1 MNNKPRPCRGMLRI
15 LALTCIALPVQTL
28 FAQSISNRDND
39 PAESAQPQAA
49 QSRIVPVATETDG
62 GSVVEMSPFVVQSE
76 RDTGYAA
83 TDSLAGTRFRTP
95 LKDIAASI
103 SVVTKDLMDDLSANT
118 LESLLVYTVGTEVM
132 DVGGNY
138 SGSYSKSDGS
148 QNFEDQRDTASST
161 TRVRGLAQADQTRN
175 FFLSP
180 YIPMDGY
187 NTQSVTVNRGANAIL
202 FGFGSPAGII
212 ENSLIAP
219 VFKNRGNVRFS
230 FGSYDTHRLSL
241 DLERV
246 LLKNKL
252 AVRVA
257 MLDDNRRYEQEFT
270 FRDQER
276 HFGAVTYKPFKYTSI
291 RVNGEHGH
299 IDQRMSRIDPPL
311 DGLTPWW
318 FFNRVT
324 RTTDFTPNKI
334 LDPARGVET
343 TFQRNNNLDGMAGN
357 WDRNPGL
364 IYYNAN
370 DSMPSDSFVP
380 HATVPAD
387 NPNPIKTYRYL
398 VGRQTREIAQYVPTI
413 PDPVTGV
420 LKVDPLAAFQVAK
433 QITDRSIFDYRK
445 WMIDGPNSG
454 LWIDFDTANIVV
466 EQLFLGGN
474 AGIEAVY
481 DYQHSTSSMYR
492 TISGYR
498 GSTIL
503 IDMNTTTMDMQPNPN
518 FGRPFMSSSG
528 MYNNIDNVLET
539 YRATAFFRHDFTKK
553 GNNFSRRLL
562 GVQSFNAMYSY
573 YERDQNL
580 RSGYNAAVDPSFR
593 DGLNGGTLGTSRKI
607 SNVVYLG
614 PSLADWDSPVGAN
627 IPGVQ
632 ATMLFPQTVDVLVE
646 NINTNYEWTRV
657 NVPVYTYERDYK
669 YTTNTVTRDR
679 SKVESAAF
687 IWQGNWMDN
696 TLVSTLGWRRDTDRT
711 SKGTNAGRN
720 DAETGAL
727 SLLPPVMP
735 DYEKTSANT
744 FSYGLALHV
753 PPRWLARIPG
763 KPTLSFYYNK
773 SENFDVG
780 AGIRINM
787 VGGHI
792 APQQGTTEEYGV
804 GLTAFNRRLSLRAT
818 WYETAQDNM
827 TDTRVTVTLARISE
841 LEELI
846 TQTMPKADLD
856 AMGYVGYDSPAASEM
871 FLKYLE
877 NYSWRVT
884 GTNADGTREV
894 TRTGPVGIAEITM
907 ATSKGVEIEAV
918 YNPTKNWRIL
928 LNVARQEATRGD
940 TSPMLQALVAE
951 RLQQWQKP
959 QLWEHELSTVQ
970 RVDIFATSYI
980 TGPLNTA
987 RLSQGEKT
995 SELREWRVNVVTNY
1009 TFDSNSFLKG
1019 VGVGGAMRWEDGVG
1033 MGYPVIDNTAWV
1045 TGMPAADKMVTDVKN
1060 PFMGPSITTFD
1071 AWLSYRRKIW
1081 KGIDWKIQLNIRNL
1095 FNKNLFI
1102 PVHANPV
1109 TLNDIHSY
1117 EVAAYRIG
1125 AERTFEITSTFSF

>member
-1 MNNKPRPCRGMLRI
+1 MNTKKYLSRG
-15 LALTCIALPVQTL
+15 LASVSSLIMITQIL
-28 FAQSISNRDND
+28 FAQTVA
-39 PAESAQPQAA
+39 PAT
-49 QSRIVPVATETDG
+49 QSRPTEASRTPQVTMTERDSQG
-62 GSVVEMSPFVVQSE
+62 ELVELSPFVVQSE

-103 SVVTKDLMDDLSANT
+103 SVVTKDLMDDLGANT
-118 LESLLVYTVGTEVM
+118 LENLLVYTVGTEVM

-148 QNFEDQRDTASST
+148 QNFEDQRDAASST
-161 TRVRGLAQADQTRN
+161 TRVRGLARADQTRN

-180 YIPMDGY
+180 YVPMDGY

-219 VFKNRGNVRFS
+219 VFKNRGTARFS
-230 FGSYDTHRLSL
+230 FGSYDSHRLSL
-241 DLERV
+241 DVERV
-246 LLKNKL
+246 LVKNKL
-252 AVRVA
+252 SVRVA
-257 MLDDNRRYEQEFT
+257 MLDDNRRYEQNYT

-276 HFGAVTYKPFKYTSI
+276 YFGAVTYKPFKYTSI

-299 IDQRMSRIDPPL
+299 IDQRMPRIDPPL

-318 FFNRVT
+318 FFNQAT

-343 TFQRNNNLDGMAGN
+343 AYQRANNLDGMAGN

-364 IYYNAN
+364 IYYNPT

-387 NPNPIKTYRYL
+387 NPNPIKTYRFL

-413 PDPVTGV
+413 PDPNNPSV
-420 LKVDPLAAFQVAK
+420 LRTDPLAAFQVAK
-433 QITDRSIFDYRK
+433 QITDRSIFDYRN

-466 EQLFLGGN
+466 EQLFLGGD
-474 AGIEAVY
+474 AGIEMVY
-481 DYQHSTSSMYR
+481 DYQHTISSMYR

-528 MYNNIDNVLET
+528 MYNHIDNKLKT
-539 YRATAFFRHDFTKK
+539 FRATAFLRHDFTKK
-553 GNNFSRRLL
+553 GSQFLRRLL
-562 GVQSFNAMYSY
+562 GVHSFNAMYSHY
-573 YERDQNL
+573 DRDQNL
-580 RSGYNAAVDPSFR
+580 RSGYNAAVGQSFR
-593 DGLNGGTLGTSRKI
+593 DGLNGNTLGTSRKV

-614 PSLADWDSPVGAN
+614 PSLYGADSPVGAN
-627 IPGVQ
+627 ITGVQ
-632 ATMLFPQTVDVLVE
+632 STMLFPQTVDVLVE
-646 NINTNYEWTRV
+646 NIGTNYEWTRV

-679 SKVESAAF
+679 SKVESTAF

-696 TLVSTLGWRRDTDRT
+696 TFVSTLGWRRDTDRT
-711 SKGTNAGRN
+711 AKGSNAGRN
-720 DAETGAL
+720 DASTGAL
-727 SLLPPVMP
+727 SLLSPIMP
-735 DYEKTSANT
+735 AYERTSANT

-753 PPRWLARIPG
+753 PPRWFARIPG
-763 KPTLSFYYNK
+763 RPTLSFYYNK

-787 VGGHI
+787 IGGHI
-792 APQQGTTEEYGV
+792 DPQQGKTEEFGV
-804 GLTAFNRRLSLRAT
+804 GFTALDRRLSLRAT
-818 WYETAQDNM
+818 WYETTQDNM
-827 TDTRVTVTLARISE
+827 TDTRVQVTLARISE

-846 TQTMPKADLD
+846 TQTMPKAELD
-856 AMGYVGYDSPAASEM
+856 AMGYIGYDSPQASDM
-871 FLKYLE
+871 FLKYLA
-877 NYSWRVT
+877 NYSWQET
-884 GTNADGTREV
+884 STNPDGTREIS
-894 TRTGPVGIAEITM
+894 RTGPVGIAEITKS
-907 ATSKGVEIEAV
+907 TSKGVEIEAV

-928 LNVARQEATRGD
+928 LNVAKQEATRGD
-940 TSPMLQALVAE
+940 TSPMLQAIVAE

-970 RVDIFATSYI
+970 RVDLFATAYI

-987 RLSQGEKT
+987 RLSRGEKT
-995 SELREWRVNVVTNY
+995 SELREWRVNLVTNY
-1009 TFDSNSFLKG
+1009 TFNRESFLKG
-1019 VGVGGAMRWEDGVG
+1019 VGIGGAMRWEDGVG
-1033 MGYPVIDNTAWV
+1033 MGYPVVTNTAWV
-1045 TGMPAADKMVTDVKN
+1045 EGMPAADKMVTDVKH

-1071 AWLSYRRKIW
+1071 AWLSYRTKIW
-1081 KGIDWKIQLNIRNL
+1081 RGIDWKIQLNIRNL
-1095 FNKNLFI
+1095 FNKNLLV
-1102 PVHANPV
+1102 PVRANPV
-1109 TLNDIHSY
+1109 TLNDLSTY
-1117 EVAAYRIG
+1117 EVAAYRMG
-1125 AERTFEITSTFSF
+1125 AERTYEITSTFSF